1 VDPLGEKGKQILA
14 QKKQV
19 IEKQKREIMMNREK
33 YRRPRESDEEDAEGL
48 DLEEDG
54 AGVRREEI
62 DTERRLQAIE
72 IAKISQNYNRS
83 AAERKIR

>member
-1 VDPLGEKGKQILA
+1 
-14 QKKQV
+14 
-19 IEKQKREIMMNREK
+19 MMNREK

-54 AGVRREEI
+54 AGIRREEI

-72 IAKISQNYNRS
+72 IAKIS
-83 AAERKIR
+83 